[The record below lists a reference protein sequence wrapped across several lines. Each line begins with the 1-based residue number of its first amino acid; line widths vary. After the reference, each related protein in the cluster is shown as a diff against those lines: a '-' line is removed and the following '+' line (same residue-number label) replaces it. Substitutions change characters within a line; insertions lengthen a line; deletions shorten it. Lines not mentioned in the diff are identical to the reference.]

1 MLKEHID
8 NFYTS
13 HEKDRDRVKF
23 WISESGKCA
32 RQIYFSFK
40 KFPKKAKDARVLRIM
55 DHGDYTHMRIMSVL
69 FALGLVKA
77 TEIEIPSQEIVSG
90 RADAIV
96 NIEGKPVVVEI
107 KSISSYGFQKLEK
120 PRREHLCQV
129 QLYLHYFKIPSGIL
143 IYENKDNQDLK
154 EFRVEYDEKISKSL
168 IEEFEIIKHMIEN
181 NIVPPIPMGLEDWEC
196 QYCDYAEECKK
207 IK

>member
-13 HEKDRDRVKF
+13 QIKNKDRKKF
-23 WISESGKCA
+23 WISEAGKCA
-32 RQIYFSFK
+32 RSIYFYFK
-40 KFPKKAKDARVLRIM
+40 KFPKKEKDARILRIM

-77 TEIEIPSQEIVSG
+77 TEIEIPAQEIVSG

-96 NIEGKPVVVEI
+96 NIDGKPNVVEI
-107 KSISSYGFQKLEK
+107 KSISSYGFQKLDN

-129 QLYLHYFKIPSGIL
+129 QLYMHYFKIPTGIL

-154 EFRVEYDEKISKSL
+154 EFKVDYDEKIAKNL
-168 IEEFEIIKHMIEN
+168 LEEFEILKHMIEN
-181 NIVPPIPMGLEDWEC
+181 NILPPVPSGLEDWEC
-196 QYCDYAEECKK
+196 NYCDYAEECKK
-207 IK
+207 H